1 MSAAEMEGG
10 RVHPDDYD
18 LGAVRA
24 EWIGKVISTSE
35 ARYAVEHD
43 PIRRHCHM
51 VGDTNP
57 LFLDPVAA
65 ADGPYGAVVVP
76 PSMLPVYFATG
87 GPWPPKEPATTESTT
102 GARPG
107 FTFGVPTPGDR
118 GINLSVEWEFPEPI
132 RVGDRLHME
141 SRIGDVY
148 NKPIKLDPEAVWI
161 VLEARIFNQHDIKV
175 ATWRNTV
182 VVHRAPHQIADD
194 NARTSA

>member
-1 MSAAEMEGG
+1 M

-18 LGAVRA
+18 IEAVRA
-24 EWIGKVISTSE
+24 EWIGKVTSTSE
-35 ARYAVEHD
+35 ARYPVEHD

-57 LFLDPVAA
+57 LFLDPDAA
-65 ADGPYGAVVVP
+65 SAGPHGAVVVP

-87 GPWPPKEPATTESTT
+87 GPWPKAPSPSTDDAPS
-102 GARPG
+102 GPG

-118 GINLSVEWEFPEPI
+118 GINLAVDWDYAEPI
-132 RVGDRLHME
+132 RVGDRLHMT

-148 NKPIKLDPEAVWI
+148 QKSIKLDPHAVWI
-161 VLEARIFNQHDIKV
+161 VLEALIFNQTDALV

-182 VVHRAPHQIADD
+182 VVHRSPDQIAEDD
-194 NARTSA
+194 ARSTQP